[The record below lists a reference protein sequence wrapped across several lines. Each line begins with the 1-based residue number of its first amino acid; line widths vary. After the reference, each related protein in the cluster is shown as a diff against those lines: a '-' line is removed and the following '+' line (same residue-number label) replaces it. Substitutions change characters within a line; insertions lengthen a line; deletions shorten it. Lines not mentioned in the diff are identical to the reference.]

1 MTRQRWYSALV
12 LSSLHILLTYRC
24 THECDHCFCFS
35 SPRAQGTFTLAKVRA
50 VLDQAV
56 ELGTID
62 SIYFEGGEPFLYYP
76 LLIEAI
82 NAARSR
88 SFTVGIVTN
97 SYWGESE
104 ADIEIW
110 LRPMRNLG
118 VTDLCVSDDALHH
131 GDGDSPAAR
140 VRVVADRLGIP
151 GGAICLEAPTGADD
165 DVMLRGRA
173 ALTMTDGL
181 PRRPAADFTA
191 CSGEELVAPARVHLD
206 AYGNVHIC
214 QGVLMG
220 NLWQRRLVE
229 LVGGYVASDH
239 PICGPLV
246 AGGPARL
253 AAQYEVVCQDCVS
266 ACHLCYSTRA
276 RLRGRFPEFLGPPQ
290 LYGVE

>member
-1 MTRQRWYSALV
+1 MP
-12 LSSLHILLTYRC
+12 SSLHILLTYRC

-35 SPRAQGTFTLAKVRA
+35 SPRAQGTFTLAKIRA
-50 VLDQAV
+50 LLDQAV

-76 LLIEAI
+76 LLVEAI
-82 NAARSR
+82 NAARAR
-88 SFTVGIVTN
+88 GFTVGIVTN

-104 ADIEIW
+104 ADVEIW

-118 VTDLCVSDDALHH
+118 VTDLSVSDDALHH

-140 VRVVADRLGIP
+140 VRAVADRLGIP
-151 GGAICLEAPTGADD
+151 GGAICLEAPTGSDD

-173 ALTMTDGL
+173 ALTMAEGMPL
-181 PRRPAADFTA
+181 RPATDFTA
-191 CSGEELVAPARVHLD
+191 CTDEELVAPERVHID

-220 NLWQRRLVE
+220 NLWQTRLVDM
-229 LVGGYVASDH
+229 VASYVASEH
-239 PICGPLV
+239 PICGPLA

-253 AAQYEVVCQDCVS
+253 AEVYEVAIATSVS
-266 ACHLCYSTRA
+266 ACHLCYMTRA
-276 RLRGRFPEFLGPPQ
+276 ELRSRFPEVLAPPQ